1 MRRAV
6 LCAAWLA
13 VALIPSPVGA
23 QSLMLTEREALAK
36 LSTDSPRVRAIRAGI
51 DVVRADV
58 LAAARWPNP
67 RLSVDRESVAGVTEY
82 LTTFSQPL
90 PVTGRRELDAQAATE
105 RVAATS
111 SRADD
116 DVRRLRADV
125 RLAFAELVAAQSRVR
140 ELTASRDRLLALA
153 DVLARRE
160 AAGDAAGFDRLR
172 ADREA
177 FDAETDLA
185 LAASDRARAQ
195 SSLAAFFVNVS
206 DASQI
211 VATGPAPPA
220 LPVPSLDALLE
231 QAETTRGELQALRH
245 DADAAVFAARAADRR
260 LVPEPEV
267 VVGTKS
273 SNVGGGDIGSVFTV
287 HASLPLFDR
296 ANPERALAAARTAE
310 AEARTA
316 SFRVVLRA
324 QAAALRAVV
333 LERRE
338 AAERYRSRA
347 VGGSGEIERIA
358 QVSYDAGERG
368 ILELLDA
375 YRVGAA
381 ARVRQAALDLAVRQ
395 AEIELEFTTGWEA
408 PL

>member
-13 VALIPSPVGA
+13 VALIPSAVGA
-23 QSLMLTEREALAK
+23 QSLMLTERDALAR
-36 LSTDSPRVRAIRAGI
+36 LSPDGPRVRAIRAGI

-58 LAAARWPNP
+58 LAATRWPNP

-90 PVTGRRELDAQAATE
+90 PVTGRRDLDAQAASA

-125 RLAFAELVAAQSRVR
+125 RLAFAELVAAQSRVS
-140 ELTASRDRLLALA
+140 ELTASRDRLRALA
-153 DVLARRE
+153 DVLAKRE

-185 LAASDRARAQ
+185 LATSDRARAQ

-211 VATGPAPPA
+211 VATGPPPPA
-220 LPVPSLDALLE
+220 APVPSLDALLE

-245 DADAAVFAARAADRR
+245 DADAATFAARAADRR

-273 SNVGGGDIGSVFTV
+273 SNTGGGDIGRVFMV

-296 ANPERALAAARTAE
+296 AHPEHALAAARTAE

-316 SFRVVLRA
+316 SFRLVLRA

-338 AAERYRSRA
+338 LAERYRSRA
-347 VGGSGEIERIA
+347 VGSAGEIERIA